1 MTSRASSSSRTAK
14 MTGAFELLHPGIQ
27 RALWDMRWNELRPLQ
42 VRAINE
48 FFTSEDPLILSAS
61 TASGKTEAAFLPV
74 LSAVAGLPE
83 GSVRAMYVGPLKALI
98 NDQFRRLED
107 LCMHAEI
114 PVHRWHGDVTATAK
128 QEFRKS
134 PGGVLLITPESLE
147 SAFINYGIQIPRIFG
162 GLEYVV
168 IDELHSFVA
177 DVRGVHLKSLI
188 ARLSQTIGKRPRL
201 LGLSA
206 TLADFESARAFLD
219 HHHPE
224 RVKVISDTE
233 EPRSI
238 RIGLRAFPRPEPVPT
253 GEAEKTQKKP
263 KLATTALEAQRDL
276 LAISEGTAQW
286 APSGT
291 PEDDETALRNLAS
304 DLASTFRTKTNLI
317 FANSRGLAEMLGD
330 ELNQIATKQRWPR
343 NPFLLHH
350 GSLSKDV
357 REDVELRLKSGEP
370 LSVLCTSTLE
380 MGIDIGAVHSV
391 GQLSPP
397 WSVASLVQRLGRSG
411 RREGSS
417 SILRLYSLDRPP
429 GPDSHIEELL
439 CPQLLRSVALIE
451 LMLERWLE
459 PFDNDPFHFSTL
471 IHQILSMLRQ
481 TGGVPAASIHRTIV
495 EKGAFH
501 AVTPQQLAVVLR
513 GLAGHRLIE
522 QVPTGELILAPAGEA
537 LTHGKEF
544 YAAFAGG
551 AEYSIRHAGSTL
563 GKLPAE
569 SVPPEGEHLL
579 LNGRRW
585 TVLEIDARAMIVE
598 VIPASG
604 RKKPVF
610 LGSGGMIHRR
620 IAEKMRDVLDG
631 DTVPG
636 YLHEDAAKLLG
647 AARIYAAKLGI
658 LNKTWIENA
667 SGCLVFPWTGTKGM
681 TTLALCARQEG
692 LEIDVRQLSINYR
705 VDAKT
710 LCDHLTKVEERQFDA
725 ISLATSISAKYRD
738 KFDEFLPEEL
748 LDLSNS
754 RRSLSMED
762 AADAAKSLLIV

>member
-1 MTSRASSSSRTAK
+1 MTN
-14 MTGAFELLHPGIQ
+14 AFERLHPGIQ

-48 FFTSEDPLILSAS
+48 FFTSEDPMILSAS

-74 LSAVAGLPE
+74 LSAVAGLPD
-83 GSVRAMYVGPLKALI
+83 GTVRAMYIGPLKALI

-107 LCMHAEI
+107 LCQHADI
-114 PVHRWHGDVTATAK
+114 PVHRWHGDVTASAK

-147 SAFINYGIQIPRIFG
+147 SAFINYGNQIQRIFG
-162 GLEYVV
+162 GLEHVV
-168 IDELHSFVA
+168 IDELHSFVS
-177 DVRGVHLKSLI
+177 DVRGIHLKSLI
-188 ARLSQTIGKRPRL
+188 ARLSQVIGKNPRL

-219 HHHPE
+219 HLQPE
-224 RVKVISDTE
+224 RVKVIADE
-233 EPRSI
+233 EGSRSI
-238 RIGLRAFPRPEPVPT
+238 RIGLRAFPRPEPVPSGDT
-253 GEAEKTQKKP
+253 EKNTRKP

-276 LAISEGTAQW
+276 HAITEGTAQW
-286 APSGT
+286 ASSET
-291 PEDDETALRNLAS
+291 PDDDETALRNLAL
-304 DLASTFRTKTNLI
+304 DLASAFRGKTNLI
-317 FANSRGLAEMLGD
+317 FTNSRGLAEMLAD
-330 ELNQIATKQRWPR
+330 ELNQIAAKQRWPR

-357 REDVELRLKSGEP
+357 REDVEQRLKSGEP

-380 MGIDIGAVHSV
+380 MGVDIGAVHSI
-391 GQLSPP
+391 GQLAPP

-411 RREGSS
+411 RREGQS

-439 CPQLLRSVALIE
+439 CPQLLRSIALVE
-451 LMLERWLE
+451 LMLEHWLE

-471 IHQILSMLRQ
+471 IHQILSLLRQ
-481 TGGVPAASIHRTIV
+481 TGGATAPKIHHAIIA
-495 EKGAFH
+495 KGAFH
-501 AVTPQQLAVVLR
+501 AVTPQQLALVFR
-513 GLAGHRLIE
+513 GLAEHRLIE
-522 QVPTGELILAPAGEA
+522 QVPSGELILAPAGEL

-551 AEYSIRHAGSTL
+551 AEYSIRHDGSTL

-569 SVPPEGEHLL
+569 SIPPEGEHLL

-598 VIPASG
+598 VVPAKG

-610 LGSGGMIHRR
+610 LGTGGTIHRR
-620 IAEKMRDVLDG
+620 IAEKMRDVLNG
-631 DTVPG
+631 DAIPA
-636 YLHEDAAKLLG
+636 YLHDDSAKLLN
-647 AARIYAAKLGI
+647 AARTYAAKLRI
-658 LNKTWIENA
+658 LQNPWIENA
-667 SGCLVFPWTGTKGM
+667 SGCLVFPWAGTKGM
-681 TTLALCARQEG
+681 TTLMLCARHDD
-692 LEIDVRQLSINYR
+692 LEIEVRQLSITYR
-705 VDAKT
+705 TDAAS
-710 LCDHLTKVEERQFDA
+710 LRDHLLRVAKEQFDP
-725 ISLATSISAKYRD
+725 IDLAASMQTRHRD
-738 KFDEFLPEEL
+738 KFDEFLPNEL

-754 RRSLSMED
+754 RRSLSIED
-762 AADAAKSLLIV
+762 AAAVAERLLGREK